1 MTSFDICNSAA
12 SIRHSHPTTEG
23 SAALVEHQQ
32 ATITTIDH
40 NDGTIVNIQKKKN
53 CCLSNK
59 LRLETND
66 STGFLY
72 QHCASGPVIMSNIF
86 LSTSLITLAEIQL
99 GCQGDE
105 DSCGTIYGFKPSSLI
120 ALIATVSGIL
130 SSFLL
135 PVVGAIIDY
144 TPNRHLVG
152 VVSSAILVAIQAIQ
166 IYTVESTW
174 FPMSILQAINGFIY
188 QVVALASYAYLP
200 EIVSSIDEKT
210 FQWYSSLYY
219 MAMFGHEIL
228 FLIVMAAIAVILG
241 TDDVV
246 TAQISQGLDTVVTG
260 GYFILTWYYF
270 TKKEAKAI
278 LSKDSTLCGAGFRQ
292 VFRTSTGLYHHYPK
306 TVGRFFVGCIF
317 AEAGE

>member
-1 MTSFDICNSAA
+1 
-12 SIRHSHPTTEG
+12 
-23 SAALVEHQQ
+23 
-32 ATITTIDH
+32 
-40 NDGTIVNIQKKKN
+40 
-53 CCLSNK
+53 
-59 LRLETND
+59 
-66 STGFLY
+66 
-72 QHCASGPVIMSNIF
+72 
-86 LSTSLITLAEIQL
+86 
-99 GCQGDE
+99 
-105 DSCGTIYGFKPSSLI
+105 
-120 ALIATVSGIL
+120 VSGIL

-135 PVVGAIIDY
+135 PFVGAIIDY

-292 VFRTSTGLYHHYPK
+292 VFRTSTGLYHHYPN